1 MVTAN
6 RIEEKYRI
14 RRQRVFLLLSGI
26 FLGSLAMLNLVGIS
40 RWLDLSFSIM
50 EFKIPLQVAV
60 GILPYPIT
68 FLCTD
73 LISELYGRKRA
84 ADMVWVGFIVILWI
98 IFILWLG
105 GVLPGANPDEFD
117 QLGNVVRDAAG
128 REPVF
133 FEIRTMTFAIMTAS
147 MVAYLTAQFCDV
159 HLFHFWKKLTKGKH
173 LWLRNNGSTLV
184 SQLIDT
190 TAVILVTY
198 FLAQAALPI
207 DADRSLVPQLVVLIA
222 SGYVFKLVVALID
235 TGPAYLLVS
244 VLRPYLG
251 LKQYEEVDPG
261 DFSNVTGVGAEI
273 PNQEIS

>member
-84 ADMVWVGFIVILWI
+84 ADMVWVGFIVNIWI

>member
-1 MVTAN
+1 MVAAH

-84 ADMVWVGFIVILWI
+84 ADMVWVGFIVNIWI

-159 HLFHFWKKLTKGKH
+159 HLFHFWKRLTKGKH

-198 FLAQAALPI
+198 FLARAALPI
-207 DADRSLVPQLVVLIA
+207 EADRSLVPQLVVLIA

-261 DFSNVTGVGAEI
+261 DFSNVTGVGTEI

>member
-1 MVTAN
+1 MVAAH

-84 ADMVWVGFIVILWI
+84 ADMVWVGFIVNIWI

-159 HLFHFWKKLTKGKH
+159 HLFHFWKRLTKGKH

-198 FLAQAALPI
+198 FLARAALPI
-207 DADRSLVPQLVVLIA
+207 EADRSLVPQLVVLIA

-261 DFSNVTGVGAEI
+261 DFSNVTDVGTEI
-273 PNQEIS
+273 RNQEIP

>member
-1 MVTAN
+1 MVTIN
-6 RIEEKYRI
+6 RLEEKYRI

-84 ADMVWVGFIVILWI
+84 ADMVWVGFIVNIWI

-159 HLFHFWKKLTKGKH
+159 HLFHFWKRLTKGKH

-198 FLAQAALPI
+198 FLARAALPI
-207 DADRSLVPQLVVLIA
+207 DADHSLVPQLIVLIA

-261 DFSNVTGVGAEI
+261 DFSNVTDVGAEI
-273 PNQEIS
+273 RNQEIP